1 MAHRQT
7 RCLFSLVIALCAAC
21 APGSVATPLPSR
33 QRLVIFHT
41 ADLHSHL
48 FPERVTLTARDVE
61 HGLGSVAGDTPLVGG
76 VARLATLL
84 DEGRARA
91 DIALTL
97 DAGDVLEGTSVY
109 TLFGGV
115 PEMRVIDALRVDAQ
129 ALGNHDFEP
138 GPERLAELFRYT
150 PHTAHVAANLGA
162 EGEGLAA
169 PWVVVER
176 GGWRILVVGLGRS
189 PNGAP
194 DVGECAAQVQSVI
207 DANRE
212 VDVTVALSHLG
223 SDLDRALVPR
233 TAGIDVLLGGHTH
246 DIFEPPAAVR
256 DCGTELAARRSCR
269 ARPVPIVHS
278 GAYGRYAGRVTVDIS
293 TDPGDITPGRRAV
306 VTGTNFELIPITE
319 AFDERTDVVELL
331 EPYRRAMERAGL
343 DRSIAFAPQAVSRS
357 APGGRDSPL
366 GNLVA
371 RVMRLAT
378 GADLAVINSTGIRD
392 DLPAGKLAV
401 EDVFRILPFEDE
413 LVSLSV
419 EGRDLLTAFGE
430 IRRASCDRGRV
441 SQAQI
446 DGGTLR
452 LGCGDETL
460 QLEINGHPVDAGSA
474 YRVATVS
481 FLAEAGR
488 WFEPMASTEI
498 TSSGVLREA
507 VLASLQALA
516 PCADGGVSLPCVDS
530 AAGAVAD
537 GRIEWH

>member
-1 MAHRQT
+1 MR
-7 RCLFSLVIALCAAC
+7 SLLALLIGLCAAC
-21 APGSVATPLPSR
+21 APGSVVPPSPNR
-33 QRLVIFHT
+33 QKLVIFHT

-48 FPERVTLTARDVE
+48 FPERVTLTARDVAR
-61 HGLGSVAGDTPLVGG
+61 GLGSVAGDTPLVGG
-76 VARLATLL
+76 VARLATVL
-84 DEGRARA
+84 DEGRSRA
-91 DIALTL
+91 DVSLTL
-97 DAGDVLEGTSVY
+97 DAGDIFEGTSVY

-129 ALGNHDFEP
+129 ALGNHDFAP
-138 GPERLAELFRYT
+138 GGERLAELFRYA
-150 PHTAHVAANLGA
+150 PHTGHVAANLGA
-162 EGEGLAA
+162 QGEGLVT

-176 GGWRILVVGLGRS
+176 GGWRILVLGLGRS
-189 PNGAP
+189 PDGAP
-194 DVGECAAQVQSVI
+194 DVAECATQVQGMI
-207 DANRE
+207 DANRD
-212 VDVTVALSHLG
+212 VDVTVVLSHLG
-223 SDLDRALVPR
+223 SDLDRALVPL
-233 TAGIDVLLGGHTH
+233 TTGIDVLLGGHTH
-246 DIFEPPAAVR
+246 DIIDPPVLVR
-256 DCGTELAARRSCR
+256 DCGKDLAARRSCR
-269 ARPVPIVHS
+269 ARSVPIVHS

-293 TDPGDITPGRRAV
+293 TDPVDVGHKPGRQAV
-306 VTGTNFELIPITE
+306 VTGTGFELTPITE
-319 AFDERTDVVELL
+319 AIDERTDVVELL

-343 DRSIAFAPQAVSRS
+343 DRPIAFAPQAVSRS

-366 GNLVA
+366 GNLVT

-401 EDVFRILPFEDE
+401 EDVFRILPFDDE

-419 EGRDLLTAFGE
+419 DGRDLLAAFGE
-430 IRRASCDRGRV
+430 IRRASCDRDRV

-452 LGCGDETL
+452 AGCDDEPFE
-460 QLEINGHPVDAGSA
+460 LEIDGHAVDTGRA

-481 FLAEAGR
+481 FLTEAGR
-488 WFEPMASTEI
+488 WFEPKAATPI
-498 TSSGVLREA
+498 ASSGVLREA

-530 AAGAVAD
+530 SVGAVAD